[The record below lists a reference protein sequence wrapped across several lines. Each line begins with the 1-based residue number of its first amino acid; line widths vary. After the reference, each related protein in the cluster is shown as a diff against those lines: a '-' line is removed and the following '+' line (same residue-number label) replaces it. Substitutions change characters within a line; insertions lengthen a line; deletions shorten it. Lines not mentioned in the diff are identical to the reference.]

1 MKIDTRKVE
10 DLLTKGWEIIIED
23 EDNPTRG
30 KAKPRLKPP
39 VNKLPRA
46 IRIRNQFLL
55 RNSQKHRLH
64 MQSKT
69 LTSASKVLL
78 NLGAH
83 RKKSH
88 EL

>member
-1 MKIDTRKVE
+1 MKIDTRKIE
-10 DLLTKGWEIIIED
+10 DMLTKDWEIIIED
-23 EDNPTRG
+23 EDSPTRG

-39 VNKLPRA
+39 VKKLPRA
-46 IRIRNQFLL
+46 IRCRNYSPAEKLSEAQIAYAI
-55 RNSQKHRLH
+55 
-64 MQSKT
+64 KT
-69 LTSASKVLL
+69 PASASKVQP